1 VNVGYSGKP
10 LIEKLGIKHGARAM
24 IVAAPRVY
32 LARLGRLPT
41 GVRLVARG
49 AGPFDFIQIFATS
62 SDHLKARFSRARTA
76 LASAGMLWAS
86 WPKRASGVPTD
97 LDESVVRRAGL
108 SLGLVD
114 VKICAV
120 DETWS
125 ALKFVI
131 PLKSR

>member
-1 VNVGYSGKP
+1 LNAGYSGKP
-10 LIEKLGIKHGARAM
+10 LIEKLGIKLGARAM
-24 IVAAPRVY
+24 IVAAPRGY
-32 LARLGRLPT
+32 LANLGRLPA
-41 GVRLVARG
+41 GVRPATRG
-49 AGPFDFIQIFATS
+49 AGPFDFIQIFAVS
-62 SDHLKARFSRARTA
+62 GKDLRARFIRARPA
-76 LASAGMLWAS
+76 LASTGMLWAS

-97 LDESVVRRAGL
+97 LEENVVRRAGL